1 VPMKKISVLS
11 ALFLVFVSGYAQDT
25 SELNRRNGFKD
36 IKLGSSI
43 DSIKGATLKK
53 EFKEKNEFEAK
64 LYEVNHS
71 DYKNIGEVEVK
82 NLQLM
87 TYKDLVYKI
96 IVSTPKDPRVMKALE
111 KSYGKA
117 TYVVRTTSYNWAAEK
132 LSLTFRANRNKIDL
146 IYRSYPVLRKMAEDK
161 GKKIEEIAEDF

>member
-1 VPMKKISVLS
+1 MKKTFIAF
-11 ALFLVFVSGYAQDT
+11 ALLLVFKIINAQDIA
-25 SELNRRNGFKD
+25 ELNRRNGFKD

-43 DSIKGATLKK
+43 DSIKGATLKR

-64 LYEVNHS
+64 LYEVNHA
-71 DYKNIGEVEVK
+71 DYKTIGEVEVK

-96 IVSTPKDPRVMKALE
+96 IVSTSKDARVMKALE

-117 TYVVRTTSYNWAAEK
+117 TYVVRTISYNWAAEN
-132 LSLTFRANRNKIDL
+132 LSLTFKAHKNKIEL

>member
-1 VPMKKISVLS
+1 MKRILFVI
-11 ALFLVFVSGYAQDT
+11 ALFSTLSKSDAQDIT
-25 SELNRRNGFKD
+25 ELNRRNGFKD

-64 LYEVNHS
+64 RYEVNHI
-71 DYKNIGEVEVK
+71 DYKTIGEVEVK

-96 IVSTPKDPRVMKALE
+96 IVSTSKDPRVMKALE

-117 TYVVRTTSYNWAAEK
+117 TYVVRTTSYNWAAEN
-132 LSLTFRANRNKIDL
+132 LSLTFKAHKNKIDL

>member
-1 VPMKKISVLS
+1 MKRILFVI
-11 ALFLVFVSGYAQDT
+11 ALFSTFSKSGAQDIT
-25 SELNRRNGFKD
+25 ELNRRNGFKD

-64 LYEVNHS
+64 LYEVNHI
-71 DYKNIGEVEVK
+71 DYKTIGEVEVK

-96 IVSTPKDPRVMKALE
+96 VVSTSKDPRVMKALE

-117 TYVVRTTSYNWAAEK
+117 TYVVRTTSYNWAAEN
-132 LSLTFRANRNKIDL
+132 LSLTFKAHKNKVDL

>member
-1 VPMKKISVLS
+1 MKKIITISS
-11 ALFLVFVSGYAQDT
+11 LFLISITGIAQDT

-36 IKLGSSI
+36 IKLGSSV
-43 DSIKGATLKK
+43 DSIKGATFKK
-53 EFKEKNEFEAK
+53 DFKEKDEFEAK

-71 DYKNIGEVEVK
+71 DYKTIGEVEVK

-87 TYKDLVYKI
+87 TYTDLVYKI
-96 IVSTPKDPRVMKALE
+96 IVTTSKDSRVMKALE

-117 TYVVRTTSYNWAAEK
+117 TYVVRTTSYNWKAEN
-132 LSLTFRANRNKIDL
+132 LSLTFRAHKNKIEL

>member
-1 VPMKKISVLS
+1 MKRILFVI
-11 ALFLVFVSGYAQDT
+11 ALFSTLSKSDAQDIT
-25 SELNRRNGFKD
+25 ELNRRNGFKD

-64 LYEVNHS
+64 LYEVSHI
-71 DYKNIGEVEVK
+71 DYKTIGEVEVK

-87 TYKDLVYKI
+87 TYKDLVFKI
-96 IVSTPKDPRVMKALE
+96 VVSTSKDPRVMKALE

-117 TYVVRTTSYNWAAEK
+117 TYVVRTTSYNWAAQN
-132 LSLTFRANRNKIDL
+132 LSLTFKAHKNKIDL